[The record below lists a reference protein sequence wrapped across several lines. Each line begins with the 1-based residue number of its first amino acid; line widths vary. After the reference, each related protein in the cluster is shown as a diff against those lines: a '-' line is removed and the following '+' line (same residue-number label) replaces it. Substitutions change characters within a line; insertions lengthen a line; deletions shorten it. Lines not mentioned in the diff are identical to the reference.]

1 MLSPPYP
8 NFHVSVTWF
17 YKFPSG
23 TPINTQSS
31 VMSLTA
37 RRNQPAWWTERCVGG
52 RGFSTGSGTFD
63 SVWLI
68 LVKLICQLQALSSH
82 MWYEEP
88 QE

>member
-37 RRNQPAWWTERCVGG
+37 RRNQLAWWTERCVGG
-52 RGFSTGSGTFD
+52 HGFSTGSGTFD

-68 LVKLICQLQALSSH
+68 SVKLIC
-82 MWYEEP
+82 
-88 QE
+88 